1 MVTNFLTKGPGSSLS
16 ARVLQP
22 IPDTLNRALDYDAN
36 RLLGIAVFWFLIG
49 LSIHRRRKGQS
60 LGRKRLLVRIA
71 SRPIVSGG
79 LYGFPTRGCMRRL

>member
-1 MVTNFLTKGPGSSLS
+1 MVINFLTKGPGFSLS

-36 RLLGIAVFWFLIG
+36 RLLEIAVLFLIG

-60 LGRKRLLVRIA
+60 LGRSACWCVLRPGLL
-71 SRPIVSGG
+71 
-79 LYGFPTRGCMRRL
+79 